1 MCGIAGVYDHQQ
13 RGLTIDRSHVDRMV
27 DALAHRGPNGRGV
40 WHGDGISL
48 GHRRLSVLDPT
59 AAGTQPMHYSARH
72 LTVTY
77 NGEIYNFRE
86 LREELEAAGHTFQ
99 THCDTEVLLAA
110 YAEWGLAAVTRFNG
124 IFAFAVWD
132 GLQKRLWL
140 VRDRL
145 GIKPLYYSTQ
155 GGMLRFGSEV
165 KAILADP
172 QFQRRPNRAGLDSF
186 LSFGFIPAPETGF
199 EDIRQLPPASELIVE
214 GGRLRLRQYWQLQM
228 AEADYTADDA
238 QEMFAEK
245 FSTAVRRQLVSD
257 VPIGGFLSGG
267 VDSAAVVAEMARA
280 STQQVRTFSA
290 GFDDATFD
298 ERSAAAETAQLIGT
312 LHSDLLVKLDVE
324 QTVDQFLALNDDP
337 FADSSSLA
345 VFHLCR
351 AAAERVTV
359 ALSGDGAD
367 ELLGGYSTYSATT
380 LAASYRRLP
389 NWSRA
394 LVRQMVAALP
404 ASDSRYNIQQ
414 FASRFVAGAEEPEG
428 RDFSSWRIH
437 FDGGH
442 KSAMCRPHFL
452 TSKSDPVGVYADHY
466 HSAPGAATR
475 LKKMLHADLTFYLPS
490 DMLVKVDRMSMAH
503 GLEVRVPFLDH
514 ELVEFCATL
523 PSSLLAHL
531 PFPRQNKLILRRH
544 LKERLGTSLSR
555 RKKTGFNVPIE
566 KAMRG
571 PLWSRFYDAVSS
583 TRFRQEGPFEVAKLL
598 SHAARHVTHEIDA
611 GHALFSALVLADW
624 WERWLHGS
632 ATASS

>member
-1 MCGIAGVYDHQQ
+1 MCGIAGVFDYQR
-13 RGLTIDRSHVDRMV
+13 RGLPINAANVDRMV

-40 WHGDGISL
+40 WHDDGIVL

-59 AAGTQPMHYSARH
+59 AAGAQPMRYAARQ
-72 LTVTY
+72 LVVTY

-86 LREELEAAGHTFQ
+86 LRQELEAAGHHFATN
-99 THCDTEVLLAA
+99 CDTEVLLAA
-110 YAEWGLAAVTRFNG
+110 YAEWGTAAVERFNG
-124 IFAFAVWD
+124 IFAFALWD
-132 GLQKRLWL
+132 ERARRLWL

-145 GIKPLYYSTQ
+145 GVKPLYYSTQ
-155 GGMLRFGSEV
+155 GGLLRFGSEV

-172 QFQRRPNRAGLDSF
+172 AFQRRPNRAGLDSF

-199 EDIRQLPPASELIVE
+199 EDIRQLPPASEIIIE
-214 GGRLRLRQYWQLQM
+214 NGRLRLRQYWQLKM
-228 AEADYTADDA
+228 GEADYSADEA
-238 QEMFAEK
+238 QELFAEK
-245 FSTAVRRQLVSD
+245 FSKAVRQQLVSD
-257 VPIGGFLSGG
+257 VPLGGFLSGG
-267 VDSAAVVAEMARA
+267 IDSAAVVAEMQRA
-280 STQQVRTFSA
+280 STQKVRTFSA
-290 GFDDATFD
+290 GFEDASFD

-312 LHSDLLVKLDVE
+312 DHSDLLVKLDVE
-324 QTVDQFLALNDDP
+324 ETVDKFLALNDDP

-345 VFHLCR
+345 VFHLCQ
-351 AAAERVTV
+351 AAAQRVTV

-394 LVRQMVAALP
+394 LVRQMVAAMP
-404 ASDSRYNIQQ
+404 ASDSRYNVQQ

-428 RDFSSWRIH
+428 RDFGSWRIH
-437 FDGGH
+437 FNDGH
-442 KSAMCRPHFL
+442 KSNMCRPHFL

-466 HSAPGAATR
+466 HSSPGATTR

-531 PFPRQNKLILRRH
+531 PFPKQNKLILRRH
-544 LKERLGTSLSR
+544 LKERLGTNLSR

-566 KAMRG
+566 KALRG
-571 PLWSRFYDAVSS
+571 PLWSRFYDAVSA
-583 TRFRQEGPFEVAKLL
+583 TRFRQEGPFEVNKLL

-624 WERWLHGS
+624 WERWLH
-632 ATASS
+632 

>member
-1 MCGIAGVYDHQQ
+1 MCGIAGVLDYQ
-13 RGLTIDRSHVDRMV
+13 RRNLTIDPVHVDRMT

-40 WHGDGISL
+40 WRDDGIAF

-59 AAGTQPMHYSARH
+59 AAGTQPMHYAARN
-72 LTVTY
+72 LVVTY

-86 LREELEAAGHTFQ
+86 LRAELEAAGHHFATN
-99 THCDTEVLLAA
+99 CDTEVLLAA
-110 YAEWGLAAVTRFNG
+110 YAEWGTAALERFNG
-124 IFAFAVWD
+124 IFAFAIWD
-132 GLQKRLWL
+132 KRAQRLWL

-145 GIKPLYYSTQ
+145 GVKPLYYSTQ
-155 GGMLRFGSEV
+155 GGLLRFGSEV

-172 QFQRRPNRAGLDSF
+172 TFERRPNRTGLDSF

-214 GGRLRLRQYWQLQM
+214 DGRLKLRQYWQLTM
-228 AEADYTADDA
+228 GEANYTADEA
-238 QEMFAEK
+238 QELFAEK
-245 FSTAVRRQLVSD
+245 FAKAVRQQLVSD
-257 VPIGGFLSGG
+257 VPLGGFLSGG
-267 VDSAAVVAEMARA
+267 VDSAAVVAEMQRA
-280 STQQVRTFSA
+280 SSQKIRTFSA
-290 GFDDATFD
+290 GFEDASFD

-312 LHSDLLVKLDVE
+312 EHSDLLVKLDVE
-324 QTVDQFLALNDDP
+324 ETVNQFLALNDDP

-345 VFHLCR
+345 VFHLCQ
-351 AAAERVTV
+351 AAAQRVTV

-380 LAASYRRLP
+380 LAAGYRRLP

-394 LVRQMVAALP
+394 LVRQMVAVLP
-404 ASDSRYNIQQ
+404 ASNSRYNIQQ
-414 FASRFVAGAEEPEG
+414 FATRFVEGAEEPEG
-428 RDFSSWRIH
+428 RDFGSWRIH
-437 FDGGH
+437 FNGGH
-442 KSAMCRPHFL
+442 KTNMCRPHFL

-466 HSAPGAATR
+466 HSSPGAVTR

-523 PSSLLAHL
+523 PSDLLAHL
-531 PFPRQNKLILRRH
+531 PFPKQNKLILRRH
-544 LKERLGTSLSR
+544 LKERLGTNLSR

-566 KAMRG
+566 KALRG
-571 PLWSRFYDAVSS
+571 PLWTRFYDAVSS
-583 TRFRQEGPFEVAKLL
+583 TRFRQEGPFEVNKLL

-624 WERWLHGS
+624 WERWLHG
-632 ATASS
+632 

>member
-1 MCGIAGVYDHQQ
+1 MCGIAGALDYQR
-13 RGLTIDRSHVDRMV
+13 RGLTINAGHVDRMV

-40 WHGDGISL
+40 WHGDGIAL

-59 AAGTQPMHYSARH
+59 AAGTQPMHHSSRN
-72 LTVTY
+72 LVVTY

-86 LREELEAAGHTFQ
+86 LRQELEAAGHKFQ
-99 THCDTEVLLAA
+99 TNCDTEVLLAA
-110 YAEWGLAAVTRFNG
+110 YTEWGMSAVDRFNG
-124 IFAFAVWD
+124 IFAFGLWD
-132 GLQKRLWL
+132 SRAQRLWL

-155 GGMLRFGSEV
+155 GGLLRFGSEV

-172 QFQRRPNRAGLDSF
+172 TFQRRPNRAGLDSF

-199 EDIRQLPPASELIVE
+199 EDIRQLPPASELIIE
-214 GGRLRLRQYWQLQM
+214 NGRIRQRQYWQLTM
-228 AEADYTADDA
+228 GEANYTADEA
-238 QEMFAEK
+238 QELFAEK
-245 FSTAVRRQLVSD
+245 FAKAVRQQLVSD

-267 VDSAAVVAEMARA
+267 IDSAAVVAEMAQA
-280 STQQVRTFSA
+280 SSQQVRTFSA
-290 GFDDATFD
+290 GFEDASFD
-298 ERSAAAETAQLIGT
+298 ERSAAAETAKLIGT
-312 LHSDLLVKLDVE
+312 EHADLLVKLDVE
-324 QTVDQFLALNDDP
+324 DTVDKFLTLNDDP

-345 VFHLCR
+345 VFHLCQ
-351 AAAERVTV
+351 AAAQRVTV

-380 LAASYRRLP
+380 LAAGYRRLP

-394 LVRQMVAALP
+394 LVRTMVAALP

-414 FASRFVAGAEEPEG
+414 FASRFVEGAEEPEG

-437 FDGGH
+437 FNGGQ
-442 KSAMCRPHFL
+442 KTNMCRPHFL
-452 TSKSDPVGVYADHY
+452 TSKSDPVGVYASHY
-466 HSAPGAATR
+466 HSAPGATTR

-514 ELVEFCATL
+514 ELVEFCARL
-523 PSSLLAHL
+523 PSGLLAHL
-531 PFPRQNKLILRRH
+531 PFPKQNKLILRRH
-544 LKERLGTSLSR
+544 LKERLGTNLSR

-566 KAMRG
+566 KALRG

-583 TRFRQEGPFEVAKLL
+583 TRFRQEGPFEVSKLL

-624 WERWLHGS
+624 WERWLH
-632 ATASS
+632 A